1 MRNEVLTQAKR
12 IVVKIG
18 SSLVSSREA
27 GLEPD
32 RIDRLA
38 EDLAALR
45 AAGRDVL
52 VVSSG
57 AIVSGI
63 KKLSLKE
70 YPKSLPVKQAAAA
83 VGQSRLMWAYEKSF
97 ERLGIKV
104 AQILLTH
111 DDLADRRRFLNARH
125 TLAALIEFQ
134 VIPIINENDTVAVDE
149 IRVGDND
156 TLAAEVAHLVDADLL
171 VILSDI
177 DGLFTED
184 PRKNPSAELIPL
196 IAEIT
201 DDIERRAGI
210 STTFG
215 STGGMATKVRAA
227 KKVGEYGV
235 ATLIVNGQT
244 KGLLPH
250 ILLGNNP
257 GGSLFLP
264 KARRMNSRKHW
275 IGYTLRARGAISLD
289 QGAVDALTKRGK
301 SLLASGIVTVT
312 GSFEAG
318 DPISCLDPDGKEFAK
333 GLVNCSSD
341 TLIKI
346 KGLKTAEIQQRL
358 GPQEYEEV
366 IHRACWAVPST
377 PFTMVMWRLRARR
390 VRCSHSTEW
399 S

>member
-1 MRNEVLTQAKR
+1 MRNEVLKQARR

-27 GLEPD
+27 GLQPE

-38 EDLAALR
+38 DELAALR
-45 AAGRDVL
+45 LAGREVL
-52 VVSSG
+52 IVSSG

-111 DDLADRRRFLNARH
+111 QDLADRRRFLNARH
-125 TLAALIEFQ
+125 TLTALIEFQ

-184 PRKNPSAELIPL
+184 PRSNPSAELIPL
-196 IAEIT
+196 IPEIT
-201 DDIERRAGI
+201 EDIERRAGVA
-210 STTFG
+210 TTFG
-215 STGGMATKVRAA
+215 STGGMSTKVRAA
-227 KKVGEYGV
+227 KNVGEFGV

-244 KGLLPH
+244 PGLLPQ
-250 ILLGNNP
+250 ILSGNNP
-257 GGSLFLP
+257 GGSLFLA

-275 IGYTLRARGAISLD
+275 IAHTLRPRGAVSLD
-289 QGAVDALTKRGK
+289 QGAVEALTKRGK
-301 SLLASGIVTVT
+301 SLLASGIVGVT
-312 GSFEAG
+312 GSFETG

-341 TLIKI
+341 TLMKI

-366 IHRACWAVPST
+366 IHRDNLVI
-377 PFTMVMWRLRARR
+377 L
-390 VRCSHSTEW
+390 
-399 S
+399 

>member
-1 MRNEVLTQAKR
+1 MRNEVLKQAKR

-27 GLEPD
+27 GLIPE

-38 EDLAALR
+38 EELAALR
-45 AAGRDVL
+45 SAGREVL

-111 DDLADRRRFLNARH
+111 QDLTDRRRFLNARH
-125 TLAALIEFQ
+125 TLTALIEFQ

-156 TLAAEVAHLVDADLL
+156 TLAADVAHLVDADLL

-184 PRKNPSAELIPL
+184 PRKNISAELIPL
-196 IAEIT
+196 ISEIT
-201 DDIERRAGI
+201 EDIERRAGVA
-210 STTFG
+210 TTFG
-215 STGGMATKVRAA
+215 GTGGMATKVRAA

-244 KGLLPH
+244 PGLLPQ
-250 ILLGNNP
+250 ILSGNNP
-257 GGSLFLP
+257 GGSLFLA

-275 IGYTLRARGAISLD
+275 IAYTLRARGAISLD

-301 SLLASGIVTVT
+301 SLLASGIVSVT

-341 TLIKI
+341 TLMKI

-366 IHRACWAVPST
+366 IHRDNLVI
-377 PFTMVMWRLRARR
+377 L
-390 VRCSHSTEW
+390 
-399 S
+399 

>member
-1 MRNEVLTQAKR
+1 MRDEVLKQARR

-27 GLEPD
+27 GLEPE

-38 EDLAALR
+38 DDIALLR
-45 AAGRDVL
+45 SAGREVL
-52 VVSSG
+52 IVSSG

-63 KKLSLKE
+63 NKLGLKE
-70 YPKSLPVKQAAAA
+70 YPKSLRVKQAAAA

-111 DDLADRRRFLNARH
+111 HDLADRRRFLNARH
-125 TLAALIEFQ
+125 TLAALIEFE

-184 PRKNPSAELIPL
+184 PRKSPSAQLIPL
-196 IAEIT
+196 VT
-201 DDIERRAGI
+201 DINGDIERRAGV
-210 STTFG
+210 SVTFG
-215 STGGMATKVRAA
+215 ATGGMATKVRAA

-244 KGLLPH
+244 PGLLPQ
-250 ILLGNNP
+250 ILSGIP
-257 GGSLFLP
+257 GGTLFLA
-264 KARRMNSRKHW
+264 KERRLTSRKHW
-275 IGYTLRARGAISLD
+275 IGFTLRARGTVSID
-289 QGAVDALTKRGK
+289 QGAVEALTKRGK
-301 SLLASGIVTVT
+301 SLLASGIVEVT
-312 GSFEAG
+312 GSFDAG
-318 DPISCLDPDGKEFAK
+318 DAVSCLDPDGKEFAK

-341 TLIKI
+341 TLSKI

-358 GPQEYEEV
+358 GPQDYEEV
-366 IHRACWAVPST
+366 IHRDNLVI
-377 PFTMVMWRLRARR
+377 F
-390 VRCSHSTEW
+390 
-399 S
+399 

>member
-111 DDLADRRRFLNARH
+111 HDLADRRRFLNARH

-227 KKVGEYGV
+227 KIVGEYGV

-341 TLIKI
+341 TLMKI

-366 IHRACWAVPST
+366 IHRDNLVI
-377 PFTMVMWRLRARR
+377 L
-390 VRCSHSTEW
+390 
-399 S
+399 

>member
-1 MRNEVLTQAKR
+1 MRNEVLKQAKR

-38 EDLAALR
+38 DDLAALR
-45 AAGRDVL
+45 AAGREVL

-111 DDLADRRRFLNARH
+111 QDLADRRRFLNARH
-125 TLAALIEFQ
+125 TLTALIEFQ
-134 VIPIINENDTVAVDE
+134 VIPIVNENDTVAVDE

-201 DDIERRAGI
+201 DDIERRAGVA
-210 STTFG
+210 TTFG

-244 KGLLPH
+244 AGLLPQ
-250 ILLGNNP
+250 ILDGNNP
-257 GGSLFLP
+257 GGSLFLA
-264 KARRMNSRKHW
+264 KGRRMNSRKHW
-275 IGYTLRARGAISLD
+275 IAYTLRARGAITLD

-341 TLIKI
+341 TLTKI

-358 GPQEYEEV
+358 GLQEYEEV
-366 IHRACWAVPST
+366 IHRDNLVI
-377 PFTMVMWRLRARR
+377 L
-390 VRCSHSTEW
+390 
-399 S
+399 

>member
-111 DDLADRRRFLNARH
+111 HDLADRRRFLNARH

-257 GGSLFLP
+257 GGSLFLA

-341 TLIKI
+341 TLMKI

-366 IHRACWAVPST
+366 IHRDNLVI
-377 PFTMVMWRLRARR
+377 L
-390 VRCSHSTEW
+390 
-399 S
+399 